1 LLCLKP
7 AVRKKPHGG
16 FEPQCGSFCFLL
28 ALATTAVVLSTVA
41 LSTVAL
47 STVALST
54 VALSTVALGTVPAAL
69 GVFRRLQITN
79 FDVFLFFCHN

>member
-1 LLCLKP
+1 M
-7 AVRKKPHGG
+7 
-16 FEPQCGSFCFLL
+16 
-28 ALATTAVVLSTVA
+28 TTMLSTVA